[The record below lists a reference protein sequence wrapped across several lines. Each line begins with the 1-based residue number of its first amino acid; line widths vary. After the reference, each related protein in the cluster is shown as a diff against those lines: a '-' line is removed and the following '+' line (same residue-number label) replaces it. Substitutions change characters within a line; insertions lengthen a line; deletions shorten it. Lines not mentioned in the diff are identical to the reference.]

1 MIEVLTTGGSV
12 ENLKRLTMPADD
24 VLLGIVQSDVLG
36 FLQRS
41 ANPNSR
47 RIAEGLRLVVPLYP
61 EEVHVLAHR
70 GITSLDDLNGKRVV
84 VGAAG
89 SGNIIT
95 AVNIFGG
102 IVRCDRVAQGVVEA
116 LGSLE
121 VKVPIIIRL
130 QGTNAEEG
138 AKILDGSDLEFTVAL
153 ELREAAEAVAAAV
166 KAA

>member
-1 MIEVLTTGGSV
+1 MRERKNFSNFGSLSQGCEKMGIELS
-12 ENLKRLTMPADD
+12 RA
-24 VLLGIVQSDVLG
+24 S
-36 FLQRS
+36 LQRIPN
-41 ANPNSR
+41 NPQEFSEDQLDE
-47 RIAEGLRLVVPLYP
+47 IE
-61 EEVHVLAHR
+61 
-70 GITSLDDLNGKRVV
+70 SLIDKLEDDEDVQ
-84 VGAAG
+84 
-89 SGNIIT
+89 
-95 AVNIFGG
+95 AVFINIFGG

>member
-1 MIEVLTTGGSV
+1 MERVRNAFRILISDE
-12 ENLKRLTMPADD
+12 D
-24 VLLGIVQSDVLG
+24 VQ
-36 FLQRS
+36 
-41 ANPNSR
+41 
-47 RIAEGLRLVVPLYP
+47 
-61 EEVHVLAHR
+61 
-70 GITSLDDLNGKRVV
+70 
-84 VGAAG
+84 
-89 SGNIIT
+89 
-95 AVNIFGG
+95 AVFINIFGG